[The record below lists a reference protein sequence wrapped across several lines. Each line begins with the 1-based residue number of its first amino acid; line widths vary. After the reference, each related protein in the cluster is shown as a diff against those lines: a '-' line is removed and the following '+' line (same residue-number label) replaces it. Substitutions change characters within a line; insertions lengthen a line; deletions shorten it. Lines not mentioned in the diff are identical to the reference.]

1 MQQKLRLE
9 KERLEEETRLKKVA
23 DDEAKKVASMAGTS
37 FTQPLPSLKSSSTS
51 VDSHLVVAGENYAV
65 SRLKGELAYQ
75 HIQMRLLAQRHEL
88 EMNQLRD
95 ENSRLF
101 FLASYN

>member
-1 MQQKLRLE
+1 MQRKLRLE
-9 KERLEEETRLKKVA
+9 NERLEEETRLKKVA
-23 DDEAKKVASMAGTS
+23 DDEAKKVASMAV
-37 FTQPLPSLKSSSTS
+37 TQPPLPSLKSSSTS
-51 VDSHLVVAGENYAV
+51 VDSHLIVAGENYAV

-75 HIQMRLLAQRHEL
+75 HMQMRLLAQRHEL